1 MHIDH
6 EQFRILLWFVN
17 YALVLLCFGFIL
29 YRRAWRTHP
38 AFAWYLGVVCVKTLV
53 MMYVYF
59 RQPND
64 YLAAYCV
71 SDVIET
77 ALTMLIVREIY
88 NDVFRPY
95 DAIPR
100 ETGSVIAGLVLVVSL
115 LITLY
120 LSRGVLTGDSPV
132 VAFFYSLDTV
142 VNVAVVAA
150 FLFVTFFAALFGL
163 SWNPRTRAITYGCLI
178 NWGGQLIRIVLL
190 WASPWSPSTQDAIGI
205 AGSLPFVV
213 CAAIWLSHFTRPD
226 RPRPEPTL
234 EQLRR
239 LSHLKD
245 SMNSILTPLRT
256 VRTRFSGSR

>member
-6 EQFRILLWFVN
+6 EQLRIFLWFVN

-38 AFAWYLGVVCVKTLV
+38 AFTWYLGVVCVKTLV

-71 SDVIET
+71 DDVIET
-77 ALTMLIVREIY
+77 ALTMLIIREIY

-95 DAIPR
+95 EAMPR
-100 ETGSVIAGLVLVVSL
+100 ETGSVIAGLVLIASL
-115 LITLY
+115 LTALY
-120 LSRGVLTGDSPV
+120 FSRGVLTDNRPV
-132 VAFFYSLDTV
+132 WAFYFSLDTV
-142 VNVAVVAA
+142 VDVAVVVA
-150 FLFVTFFAALFGL
+150 LVIVMLFAAYFGL
-163 SWNPRTRAITYGCLI
+163 SWKPRTRAITYGCLI
-178 NWGGQLIRIVLL
+178 NWGGQLIRTVLL
-190 WASPWSPSTQDAIGI
+190 WASPWSLSTKDAIGI
-205 AGSLPFVV
+205 AGSLSFVF

-239 LSHLKD
+239 LSHLND
-245 SMNSILTPLRT
+245 SMNTILTPLR
-256 VRTRFSGSR
+256 VLRARFSR